1 MIRKERGPR
10 KHTRSGAFQSVE
22 RNSIHAYSQLTWAP
36 MLHINVC
43 NIPREH
49 TMSVLSSWLSC
60 SLPDKYN
67 GNGALSQH
75 GAVIWTLGRGENARE
90 GTFESS

>member
-1 MIRKERGPR
+1 
-10 KHTRSGAFQSVE
+10 
-22 RNSIHAYSQLTWAP
+22 
-36 MLHINVC
+36 
-43 NIPREH
+43 
-49 TMSVLSSWLSC
+49 MSVLSSWLSC